1 MRKDLAKA
9 SFSPRACHIQVPSA
23 CAMLLHLMRLILE
36 LPTLAECVCA
46 VMENLC
52 ANVNLYSTLNKI
64 AEKDIEGLSKSAT
77 LKQTFQINRSITK
90 KISASEQLLCLL
102 LVLQCQIKWASALLQ
117 CHNQHTPFS
126 LRLFC
131 FWERISSIQ

>member
-64 AEKDIEGLSKSAT
+64 AEKDIAGLSKPAT

-90 KISASEQLLCLL
+90 KS
-102 LVLQCQIKWASALLQ
+102 VLQSSFSVFFSCCSVRLNGLLHCCSAIISTHLSHCGFFVFGNRSLQ
-117 CHNQHTPFS
+117 
-126 LRLFC
+126 
-131 FWERISSIQ
+131 